1 MCKFKSI
8 NTQSTEQ
15 TVDNEERGKMKII
28 GFIASPRKEGN
39 TAWIVN
45 KILEG
50 AKEQGAETQSW
61 YTSDLDI
68 KPCQSCYSCNQGD
81 QGCIINDDMQKLYDA
96 LEHADALVLGS
107 PVYMGQMSAQAKI
120 FTDRF
125 FAQYHPRFSPQFKE
139 ENAGKKLILVFDQ
152 GNPDPGMFQ
161 VYFDYTKK
169 MFQLLEFDVKK
180 VQVVSGMRNE
190 PAHERKDLHTVMK
203 DIGSSLVSEYK
214 SENCLAKPSK
224 DGDAKPQV

>member
-1 MCKFKSI
+1 M
-8 NTQSTEQ
+8 EQ
-15 TVDNEERGKMKII
+15 TVDKEERGKMKFI

-68 KPCQSCYSCNQGD
+68 KSCKGCLDCIQGD
-81 QGCIINDDMQKLYDA
+81 RCVINDDMQKLYDA
-96 LEHADALVLGS
+96 LKHADALVLGS

-120 FTDRF
+120 FTDRL
-125 FAQYHPRFSPQFKE
+125 FAQITPRFSPHFKE
-139 ENAGKKLILVFDQ
+139 ENAGKKLILAFTQ
-152 GNPDPGMFQ
+152 GNPDSGMFQ
-161 VYFDYTKK
+161 TYYDYTKK
-169 MFQLLEFDVKK
+169 MFQLLEFDVKD
-180 VQVVSGMRNE
+180 VVVVAGMRNE

-203 DIGSSLVSEYK
+203 DLGSSLVSERFP
-214 SENCLAKPSK
+214 E
-224 DGDAKPQV
+224 